1 MRRIDHH
8 VNVRFRA
15 LACTVLAVIAVA
27 SGCNSDSGENKAGN
41 ESKGKA
47 VELVLA
53 NHEGGSK
60 NVAAWADAVERL
72 SDGSVRIRISNNWRQ
87 GESHYDEAMLNEVR
101 RGDVPLAAVM
111 SRSFDE
117 VGVTSFQPFAA
128 PFLIDSANLE
138 RRVLQSDLDEH
149 ALAGTD
155 KIGMVG
161 LGLMPGE
168 LRRPVGLTGPL
179 AAPEDYRGARAYTRE
194 GKVAGAT
201 LEALGAQPA
210 YGPIETWY
218 EGVDGAEVSVAA
230 LRGDPQVM
238 RKHPPITSN
247 VVLWDQPV
255 AIVMN
260 DDAFDELTEAQQ
272 RALRGAAAEA
282 RGPRSVQAARLAEDD
297 LKIICGMDPKLVE
310 ATPAEREALEAAVEP
325 VYRMIEKS
333 PGNADAIASIR
344 KLKGDTRPDS
354 IDCRGIS
361 KLASREEPA
370 EADLEGTFETKV
382 SENELSNS
390 PLLYDESEIND
401 ENWGELT
408 LRLADGRVRY
418 TQENNHASFDVS
430 GTYTTEGDVIKFQFD
445 DIGETW
451 GFRWSLYRGTL
462 KLQRDEAR
470 VGPPSEVAAPTPLLI
485 NPWERVD

>member
-194 GKVAGAT
+194 GKVAG
-201 LEALGAQPA
+201 EIG
-210 YGPIETWY
+210 
-218 EGVDGAEVSVAA
+218 
-230 LRGDPQVM
+230 
-238 RKHPPITSN
+238 
-247 VVLWDQPV
+247 
-255 AIVMN
+255 
-260 DDAFDELTEAQQ
+260 
-272 RALRGAAAEA
+272 RAH
-282 RGPRSVQAARLAEDD
+282 V
-297 LKIICGMDPKLVE
+297 
-310 ATPAEREALEAAVEP
+310 
-325 VYRMIEKS
+325 
-333 PGNADAIASIR
+333 
-344 KLKGDTRPDS
+344 
-354 IDCRGIS
+354 
-361 KLASREEPA
+361 
-370 EADLEGTFETKV
+370 
-382 SENELSNS
+382 
-390 PLLYDESEIND
+390 
-401 ENWGELT
+401 
-408 LRLADGRVRY
+408 
-418 TQENNHASFDVS
+418 
-430 GTYTTEGDVIKFQFD
+430 
-445 DIGETW
+445 
-451 GFRWSLYRGTL
+451 
-462 KLQRDEAR
+462 
-470 VGPPSEVAAPTPLLI
+470 
-485 NPWERVD
+485 